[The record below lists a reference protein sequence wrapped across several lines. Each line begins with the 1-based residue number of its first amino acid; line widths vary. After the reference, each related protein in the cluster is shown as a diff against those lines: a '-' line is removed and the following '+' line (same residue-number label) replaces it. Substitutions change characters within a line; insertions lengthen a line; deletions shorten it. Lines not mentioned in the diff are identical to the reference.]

1 MQQSLR
7 SKEPTMDAKIRT
19 AFWKEL
25 AHSPFLMVRLA
36 GAGNSGQP
44 MTAMLD
50 ADAHGK
56 IWFFMNRTNTLA
68 PGGTAR
74 ADLSAKGHGLFAAI
88 AGTLHEET
96 DHAVRDKLWSNQ
108 VAAWFKEGKD
118 SPAVLLMRFDID
130 EAEVWQA
137 DMSIAGLLHLFT
149 GTLIE
154 PEQAGHHATGPV

>member
-1 MQQSLR
+1 
-7 SKEPTMDAKIRT
+7 MDAKIRH

-25 AHSPFLMVRLA
+25 SHSPFMMVRLA
-36 GAGNSGQP
+36 GAGTSGQP

-56 IWFFMNRTNTLA
+56 VWFFMNSTNTLA
-68 PGGTAR
+68 PGGAAR
-74 ADLSAKGHGLFAAI
+74 AELSSKGHGLFAAI
-88 AGTLHEET
+88 AGTLTEET
-96 DHAVRDKLWSNQ
+96 DQAVRDKLWSNQ
-108 VAAWFKEGKD
+108 VAAWFKQGKD

-130 EAEVWQA
+130 DAEVWQT
-137 DMSIAGLLHLFT
+137 DMTIAGLFHLFT